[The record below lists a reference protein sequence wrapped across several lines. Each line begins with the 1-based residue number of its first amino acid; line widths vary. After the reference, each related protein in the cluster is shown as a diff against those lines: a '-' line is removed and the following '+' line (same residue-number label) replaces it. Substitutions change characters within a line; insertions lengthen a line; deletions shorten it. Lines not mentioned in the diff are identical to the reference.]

1 GTSPAR
7 QKETRHEHDGAGTAG
22 GRCPGRRG
30 PRRGGRGAD
39 GQDRDRAGG
48 GAGRATHL
56 PRHPERAM
64 GGARRGRAADDGR
77 GGRQGQRGTVAGTG
91 VAARAGRG
99 RVPGLRSRHRDVH
112 LARRG
117 RRCHLRRPRRS
128 ARRRGGHHVLLD
140 GRGVPGLQRGLQ
152 QRAGLRVASAHRRP
166 LARHGRLHQGR
177 PAWRPDR
184 GRDRRDGR
192 HGGGPDRGRLGRGR
206 RLRVR
211 HADHGYRRAVPG
223 GAGPRHRLPRRL
235 DRPLPGR
242 GRPARRRQRAVRGR
256 GGLRPARP
264 GLRPDHLLRLPARH
278 RRSPRRAEEGPA
290 GAGAGRSGAPGRAAG
305 GGRRPGQPEPERAH
319 VLRHLDPGLHA
330 ERGVPEDR
338 HVLRAAGG
346 PGRRE
351 TAADP
356 RGRGRVWPRPQA
368 RRSGSDEP
376 GVGTATLTSHD
387 GAMSRADRLIGR
399 ESALAAASSVLDD
412 ARGGTGQFLMISGEA
427 GIGKTAM
434 LAALARRAGQDP
446 LVLRGFCWEG
456 DGAPPYWPW
465 SQVLQASGLP
475 MADLGEAGWLLQPA
489 SGPAEPMSAA
499 AAGDAQFRLFEAVA
513 RWLRG
518 LAAGRPVLVVL
529 DDLHWADEPSL
540 RLLGFLARALAAEPV
555 GLLGAYRDTE
565 ASPELYKIAGQA
577 QQLALA
583 GLTPDD
589 VGALA
594 RELSGTTVPPQVT
607 AQLWER
613 SGGNPF
619 FVRELIRLL
628 LAQGSWHQP
637 AQIPASVAE
646 TLRRRLARLSTEC
659 VRLLEWAAIAGRD
672 IDVGLLTHGA
682 AAGHE
687 PAALS
692 LLDEARQAGVITGAL
707 PPRFTHDLYRE
718 TIIEGLSTTTRTAIN
733 LSVGRAL
740 QARSGPA
747 ARVAAHLLA
756 AGPQAR
762 PDALDYSLLAAREAT
777 ARLGHEDACAYYLR
791 ALHVISERGCVTA
804 ERVEILLELAAS
816 HERTG
821 RSDLAAQR
829 YREAADV
836 SRMAADAM
844 GLARAA
850 LGIQTLGYR
859 SGAQNA
865 ELLELLR
872 EASRRLEAAGG
883 PVALQSRVLA
893 ALARTLRHGT
903 DQRPGAEIIGA
914 ADEAVR
920 LAAAAEDASALGT
933 AKLAVHDAMWVPG
946 SAARRL
952 PVIAEILDAARA
964 SGDDDLAAEAHLLRA
979 AALLELG
986 DPAGR
991 DELLTY
997 VTLAG
1002 QLGHARGRW
1011 GALTR
1016 QATFAQL
1023 AGRPDEAA
1031 RLGEQALEL
1040 GLAIGEP
1047 DAVGCFYTLRAALT
1061 VFGVSGPPMELD
1073 AADPLW
1079 PMLPVFKAWPFAA
1092 RGEAAAAA
1100 AVLGDFSVLD
1110 ITMWTGLEALAAA
1123 AVVFAAAGS
1132 DAQRTGC

>member
-1 GTSPAR
+1 
-7 QKETRHEHDGAGTAG
+7 
-22 GRCPGRRG
+22 
-30 PRRGGRGAD
+30 
-39 GQDRDRAGG
+39 
-48 GAGRATHL
+48 
-56 PRHPERAM
+56 
-64 GGARRGRAADDGR
+64 
-77 GGRQGQRGTVAGTG
+77 
-91 VAARAGRG
+91 
-99 RVPGLRSRHRDVH
+99 
-112 LARRG
+112 
-117 RRCHLRRPRRS
+117 
-128 ARRRGGHHVLLD
+128 
-140 GRGVPGLQRGLQ
+140 
-152 QRAGLRVASAHRRP
+152 
-166 LARHGRLHQGR
+166 
-177 PAWRPDR
+177 
-184 GRDRRDGR
+184 
-192 HGGGPDRGRLGRGR
+192 
-206 RLRVR
+206 
-211 HADHGYRRAVPG
+211 
-223 GAGPRHRLPRRL
+223 
-235 DRPLPGR
+235 
-242 GRPARRRQRAVRGR
+242 
-256 GGLRPARP
+256 
-264 GLRPDHLLRLPARH
+264 
-278 RRSPRRAEEGPA
+278 
-290 GAGAGRSGAPGRAAG
+290 
-305 GGRRPGQPEPERAH
+305 
-319 VLRHLDPGLHA
+319 
-330 ERGVPEDR
+330 
-338 HVLRAAGG
+338 
-346 PGRRE
+346 
-351 TAADP
+351 
-356 RGRGRVWPRPQA
+356 
-368 RRSGSDEP
+368 
-376 GVGTATLTSHD
+376 
-387 GAMSRADRLIGR
+387 MSRADRLIGR

-412 ARGGTGQFLMISGEA
+412 ARRGAGQFLMISGEA

-434 LAALARRAGQDP
+434 LAALVSRAGTVP

-489 SGPAEPMSAA
+489 SGPAEPMGAV
-499 AAGDAQFRLFEAVA
+499 AAGDAQFRLFEAAA
-513 RWLRG
+513 RCLGR

-529 DDLHWADEPSL
+529 DDLHWADEPTL
-540 RLLGFLARALAAEPV
+540 RLLGFLARALAAESV
-555 GLLGAYRDTE
+555 ALLGAYRDTE
-565 ASPELYKIAGQA
+565 ASPELLKIAGQA

-589 VGALA
+589 IGALA
-594 RELSGTTVPPQVT
+594 REVAGTALPAQVT
-607 AQLWER
+607 AQLWQR

-628 LAQGSWHQP
+628 QAQGSWHQP

-672 IDVGLLTHGA
+672 VDVALLAHGA
-682 AAGHE
+682 AVGHE
-687 PAALS
+687 LAALS
-692 LLDEARQAGVITGAL
+692 LLDEARQAGVIAGTS

-718 TIIEGLSTTTRTAIN
+718 TILDGLSASARTAIN

-762 PDALDYSLLAAREAT
+762 QDALEYSLLAAREAT

-791 ALHVISERGCVTA
+791 ALDII
-804 ERVEILLELAAS
+804 VEGGTSGADAGRRIDILLELAAS

-829 YREAADV
+829 LGQ
-836 SRMAADAM
+836 AADASRSAGDPV

-865 ELLELLR
+865 ELLDLLR
-872 EASRRLEAAGG
+872 EASRRLEEAGG
-883 PVALQSRVLA
+883 PLALRSRVLA
-893 ALARTLRHGT
+893 ALARTLRHGS
-903 DQRPGAEIIGA
+903 DRLPGAEVTQVAERA
-914 ADEAVR
+914 AQ
-920 LAAAAEDASALGT
+920 LAAAANDPSALAT
-933 AKLAVHDAMWVPG
+933 AKLAVHDAMWIPG
-946 SAARRL
+946 TAAARL
-952 PVIAEILDAARA
+952 PVIAEMLDAAQA
-964 SGDDDLAAEAHLLRA
+964 SGDDDLVAQAHLLRA

-1023 AGRPDEAA
+1023 AGRAEEAA

-1047 DAVGCFYTLRAALT
+1047 DAAGCFFTSRLSLVAL
-1061 VFGVSGPPMELD
+1061 GVREPATGMD
-1073 AADPLW
+1073 ASDPLW
-1079 PMLPVFKAWPFAA
+1079 PMFPVLRAWPYAA
-1092 RGEAAAAA
+1092 RGDAAAAA
-1100 AVLGDFSVLD
+1100 AALGDFSVLD

-1132 DAQRTGC
+1132 DAQRTWVYERLRPYAGSHVVVGGCASYHAAVDHHLGALAASLGDTAAGAHFRAALAMHERLGAAGWARLSEQALARLEAPAGSQAPNELRLVNGVRLLCFEGKQVQLPDSKGLADIATLIGARGADVHVLTLVGHHLARMGADPVLDEKAKAAYKARLAGLAGDIEDAEAAGRAGRAEVLRNERDALIRELAAAAGLGHRDRKLGDEAERARKTVSARVRDALSKIGPVHPELAAHLRESLRLGTRCSYSPPVGVTWKVN

>member
-1 GTSPAR
+1 
-7 QKETRHEHDGAGTAG
+7 
-22 GRCPGRRG
+22 
-30 PRRGGRGAD
+30 
-39 GQDRDRAGG
+39 
-48 GAGRATHL
+48 
-56 PRHPERAM
+56 
-64 GGARRGRAADDGR
+64 
-77 GGRQGQRGTVAGTG
+77 
-91 VAARAGRG
+91 
-99 RVPGLRSRHRDVH
+99 
-112 LARRG
+112 
-117 RRCHLRRPRRS
+117 
-128 ARRRGGHHVLLD
+128 
-140 GRGVPGLQRGLQ
+140 
-152 QRAGLRVASAHRRP
+152 
-166 LARHGRLHQGR
+166 
-177 PAWRPDR
+177 
-184 GRDRRDGR
+184 
-192 HGGGPDRGRLGRGR
+192 
-206 RLRVR
+206 
-211 HADHGYRRAVPG
+211 
-223 GAGPRHRLPRRL
+223 
-235 DRPLPGR
+235 
-242 GRPARRRQRAVRGR
+242 
-256 GGLRPARP
+256 
-264 GLRPDHLLRLPARH
+264 
-278 RRSPRRAEEGPA
+278 
-290 GAGAGRSGAPGRAAG
+290 
-305 GGRRPGQPEPERAH
+305 
-319 VLRHLDPGLHA
+319 
-330 ERGVPEDR
+330 
-338 HVLRAAGG
+338 
-346 PGRRE
+346 
-351 TAADP
+351 
-356 RGRGRVWPRPQA
+356 
-368 RRSGSDEP
+368 
-376 GVGTATLTSHD
+376 
-387 GAMSRADRLIGR
+387 MSRADRLIGR
-399 ESALAAASSVLDD
+399 ESALAAASSVLED
-412 ARGGTGQFLMISGEA
+412 ARRGAGQFLMISGEA

-434 LAALARRAGQDP
+434 LAALVSQAGPAP

-489 SGPAEPMSAA
+489 AGPAEPMSAV
-499 AAGDAQFRLFEAVA
+499 AAGDAQFRLFEAAA
-513 RWLRG
+513 RCLGR

-540 RLLGFLARALAAEPV
+540 RLLGFLARALAVESVA
-555 GLLGAYRDTE
+555 LLGAYRDIE
-565 ASPELYKIAGQA
+565 APPELHKIAGQA

-594 RELSGTTVPPQVT
+594 RELAGTALPAQVT
-607 AQLWER
+607 AQLWQR

-628 LAQGSWHQP
+628 QAQGSWHQP

-659 VRLLEWAAIAGRD
+659 VRLLDWAAIAGRD
-672 IDVGLLTHGA
+672 IDVALLAHGA

-692 LLDEARQAGVITGAL
+692 LLDEARQAGVIAGTS

-718 TIIEGLSTTTRTAIN
+718 TILDGLSTSARTAIN

-762 PDALDYSLLAAREAT
+762 QDALDYSLLAAREAT

-791 ALHVISERGCVTA
+791 ALDIIAERGTPVTG
-804 ERVEILLELAAS
+804 ERIEILLELAAS

-829 YREAADV
+829 FGQ
-836 SRMAADAM
+836 AADASRAAGDAV

-865 ELLELLR
+865 ELLDLLR
-872 EASRRLEAAGG
+872 EASRRLEEAGG
-883 PVALQSRVLA
+883 PLALRSRVLA
-893 ALARTLRHGT
+893 ALARTLRHGS
-903 DQRPGAEIIGA
+903 DRMPGAEVTQVAQRA
-914 ADEAVR
+914 AQ
-920 LAAAAEDASALGT
+920 LAAAANDPSAQAT
-933 AKLAVHDAMWVPG
+933 AKLAVHDAMWIPG
-946 SAARRL
+946 TAAARL
-952 PVIAEILDAARA
+952 PVIAEMLDAAQRC
-964 SGDDDLAAEAHLLRA
+964 GDDDLVAQARLLRA

-991 DELLTY
+991 DELLSY
-997 VTLAG
+997 ITLAG
-1002 QLGHARGRW
+1002 NLGHARGRW

-1016 QATFAQL
+1016 QAMFAQL
-1023 AGRPDEAA
+1023 AGRAEESA

-1047 DAVGCFYTLRAALT
+1047 DAAGCYFTCRSALAA
-1061 VFGVSGPPMELD
+1061 FGVSGPSIEMD

-1079 PMLPVFKAWPFAA
+1079 PMFPVLRAWPFAA

-1123 AVVFAAAGS
+1123 AVVFAVAGS
-1132 DAQRTGC
+1132 DAQRSWVYERLRPYAGTHVVVGGCASYHAAIDHHLGALAASLGDAAAAETHFRAALAMHERLGAAAWARLSEQALAGLLAAPSSRAANEVRLVNGVRLLCYEGKQVQLPDSKGLGDIAALIGARGADVHVLTLVGHRLARMGADPVLDEKAKAAYKARLAGLAGEIEDAEDAGNPGRAEALRSERDALIRELAAAAGLGHRDRKLGDEAERARKTVSARVRDALAKIGQVHPELADHLRSSLRMGTLCSYSPAGPVTWKMS

>member
-1 GTSPAR
+1 MLAELIR
-7 QKETRHEHDGAGTAG
+7 Q
-22 GRCPGRRG
+22 
-30 PRRGGRGAD
+30 
-39 GQDRDRAGG
+39 
-48 GAGRATHL
+48 
-56 PRHPERAM
+56 
-64 GGARRGRAADDGR
+64 
-77 GGRQGQRGTVAGTG
+77 
-91 VAARAGRG
+91 
-99 RVPGLRSRHRDVH
+99 
-112 LARRG
+112 
-117 RRCHLRRPRRS
+117 
-128 ARRRGGHHVLLD
+128 
-140 GRGVPGLQRGLQ
+140 
-152 QRAGLRVASAHRRP
+152 
-166 LARHGRLHQGR
+166 
-177 PAWRPDR
+177 
-184 GRDRRDGR
+184 
-192 HGGGPDRGRLGRGR
+192 
-206 RLRVR
+206 
-211 HADHGYRRAVPG
+211 
-223 GAGPRHRLPRRL
+223 AGP
-235 DRPLPGR
+235 
-242 GRPARRRQRAVRGR
+242 V
-256 GGLRPARP
+256 
-264 GLRPDHLLRLPARH
+264 
-278 RRSPRRAEEGPA
+278 
-290 GAGAGRSGAPGRAAG
+290 
-305 GGRRPGQPEPERAH
+305 
-319 VLRHLDPGLHA
+319 
-330 ERGVPEDR
+330 
-338 HVLRAAGG
+338 
-346 PGRRE
+346 
-351 TAADP
+351 
-356 RGRGRVWPRPQA
+356 
-368 RRSGSDEP
+368 
-376 GVGTATLTSHD
+376 
-387 GAMSRADRLIGR
+387 
-399 ESALAAASSVLDD
+399 
-412 ARGGTGQFLMISGEA
+412 
-427 GIGKTAM
+427 
-434 LAALARRAGQDP
+434 P

-465 SQVLQASGLP
+465 SQVLQASGLS
-475 MADLGEAGWLLQPA
+475 AGDLGEARWLVQPA
-489 SGPAEPMSAA
+489 SGSAA
-499 AAGDAQFRLFEAVA
+499 PASAGAAADARFRLFEAVA
-513 RWLRG
+513 RCLGR
-518 LAAGRPVLVVL
+518 LADAGPVLVVL

-540 RLLGFLARALAAEPV
+540 RLLGFLARALTAKPV
-555 GLLGAYRDTE
+555 ALLGAYRDTE
-565 ASPELYKIAGQA
+565 ASPELRMIAGQA
-577 QQLALA
+577 QQLPLA

-594 RELSGTTVPPQVT
+594 GELAGTRLPAQVT
-607 AQLWER
+607 AQLWQR

-619 FVRELIRLL
+619 FVRELTWLL
-628 LAQGSWHQP
+628 AAQGSWQQP
-637 AQIPASVAE
+637 TQIPASIAE

-659 VRLLEWAAIAGRD
+659 VRLLEWAATAGRD
-672 IDVGLLTHGA
+672 IEVGLLAYGA

-687 PAALS
+687 VTAGDEATVLS
-692 LLDEARQAGVITGAL
+692 LLDQARQAGVITGASE
-707 PPRFTHDLYRE
+707 PRFSHDLYRE
-718 TIIEGLSTTTRTAIN
+718 TILDGLSPAARTAIN

-740 QARSGPA
+740 QARLGPA

-762 PDALDYSLLAAREAT
+762 QDALEYSLLAAREAT

-791 ALHVISERGCVTA
+791 ALDIVSERGTPDTG
-804 ERVEILLELAAS
+804 ERIEILLELAAS

-829 YREAADV
+829 YREAADG

-859 SGAQNA
+859 SGARNA
-865 ELLELLR
+865 ELLDLLR

-920 LAAAAEDASALGT
+920 LAAAAADASALAT
-933 AKLAVHDAMWVPG
+933 AKLAVHDAMWVAG
-946 SAARRL
+946 TAARRL
-952 PVIAEILDAARA
+952 PVIAEILGAAQA

-1023 AGRPDEAA
+1023 AGRAEEAA

-1047 DAVGCFYTLRAALT
+1047 DAVGCFSTARAALT
-1061 VFGVSGPPMELD
+1061 VFGVSAPPMELD
-1073 AADPLW
+1073 GADPLW

-1132 DAQRTGC
+1132 DAQRTWAYERLRPYAGSHVVVGGCASYHAAVDHHLGALAASLGDTAAAVAHFRAALAMHERLGAAGWARLSEQALARLEAPAASQAPNELRLVNGVRLLCFEGKQVQLPDSKGLADIATLIGARGADVHVLTLVGHHLARMGADPVLDQRAKKSYQERLACLAEDIEDAEAAGSGFRAGRAEMLRNERDALIRELAAAAGLGHRDRKLGDEAERARKTVSARVRDALSKIGPVHPELAAHLRGSLRLGTRCSYSPPAGVTWKVS